1 MPVSLSANEMA
12 MIERAAAPLD
22 RDRQDAFVT
31 AVLAALESCPEL
43 GPGVVHRAIRAT
55 QRQYWDP
62 PPTLVRGTANH
73 HAKSKLASG
82 PPILASA
89 RR

>member
-1 MPVSLSANEMA
+1 MPVSLSASELA
-12 MIERAAAPLD
+12 MIECAAAPLD
-22 RDRQDAFVT
+22 RTRRDAFIG
-31 AVLAALESCPEL
+31 AVLAALEGCPEL
-43 GPGVVHRAIRAT
+43 GPGVVHRVIRKT

-62 PPTLVRGTANH
+62 PSTLVRGTANH

>member
-1 MPVSLSANEMA
+1 MPISLSANEMA

-22 RDRQDAFVT
+22 RDRRDAFIE
-31 AVLAALESCPEL
+31 AVMAALEGCPEF
-43 GPGVVHRAIRAT
+43 GPGVVHRAIRET

-62 PPTLVRGTANH
+62 PRLSAASH
-73 HAKSKLASG
+73 HPKSKLASG

>member
-1 MPVSLSANEMA
+1 
-12 MIERAAAPLD
+12 
-22 RDRQDAFVT
+22 
-31 AVLAALESCPEL
+31 L
-43 GPGVVHRAIRAT
+43 GPGIVHRVIRAT
-55 QRQYWDP
+55 QRAYWDP

>member
-1 MPVSLSANEMA
+1 MPISLSANEMA

-22 RDRQDAFVT
+22 RDRRDAFIE
-31 AVLAALESCPEL
+31 AVMAALEGCPEL
-43 GPGVVHRAIRAT
+43 GPAC
-55 QRQYWDP
+55 WDP
-62 PPTLVRGTANH
+62 PRLSAASH
-73 HAKSKLASG
+73 HPKSKLASG

>member
-1 MPVSLSANEMA
+1 MPVSLSVSELAL
-12 MIERAAAPLD
+12 IHHAAAPLD

-31 AVLAALESCPEL
+31 ALLAALEECPEL
-43 GPGVVHRAIRAT
+43 GPGVVHRVIRET

-62 PPTLVRGTANH
+62 PVTRTAGHN
-73 HAKSKLASG
+73 AKSKLASG

>member
-1 MPVSLSANEMA
+1 MPVSLSASELA
-12 MIERAAAPLD
+12 LIHHAAAPLE

-31 AVLAALESCPEL
+31 AVLAALEGCPEL
-43 GPGVVHRAIRAT
+43 GPGVVYRVIRAT
-55 QRQYWDP
+55 QRAYWDP
-62 PPTLVRGTANH
+62 PRLSAASH
-73 HAKSKLASG
+73 HPKSKLASG